1 MEYNIMRELNVN
13 EIKEVNGGVL
23 AFGAAI
29 GAIAGGV
36 SAYAD
41 GGDFG
46 DIVAGAFVG
55 GASGFFGGAGGMLW
69 SAGSRL
75 AGGVIGGSGAYFGV
89 LPTLI
94 DSK

>member
-1 MEYNIMRELNVN
+1 MRELNVK
-13 EIKEVNGGVL
+13 EIQEVNGGAL

-29 GAIAGGV
+29 GAVAGGV
-36 SAYAD
+36 SAYAS

-46 DIVAGAFVG
+46 DVVAGAFMG

-75 AGGVIGGSGAYFGV
+75 TGGAIGGSGIFFGA
-89 LPTLI
+89 LPTLV
-94 DSK
+94 DAK